1 MAEPTLQE
9 VFGDMSVQGSMS
21 LSIEKSDLASV
32 GLTPSSDNKAESL
45 FVAIL
50 LKVRQS
56 LNDANRSLDIQNRN
70 VTVEFSGQ
78 DLVDQGAGNVFLRD
92 TFQVS
97 LYRPTT
103 IQSVDPDNY

>member
-1 MAEPTLQE
+1 MAEPLLGD
-9 VFGDMSVQGSMS
+9 VFGATCTQTLEAVGFY
-21 LSIEKSDLASV
+21 KSDLAAV
-32 GLTPSSDNKAESL
+32 GLTASANNTAESL
-45 FVAIL
+45 FVAL
-50 LKVRQS
+50 LLMARNS
-56 LNDANRSLDIQNRN
+56 LTPEQRAADIANRN

-103 IQSVDPDNY
+103 IAAVDPDNY